1 VPFNAVVFV
10 GLNVNCAEAS
20 TNGAKHKFGSYAE
33 LVCVKTNF
41 FFHSWWAFCLLF
53 SHKKVGMRHGVKE
66 DFVLEPN
73 TFEFI
78 QLNKLPLIYRKLMSP
93 SST

>member
-1 VPFNAVVFV
+1 MVGFLLIFVCFVFEFV
-10 GLNVNCAEAS
+10 RLLRL
-20 TNGAKHKFGSYAE
+20 GA
-33 LVCVKTNF
+33 
-41 FFHSWWAFCLLF
+41 LLF

-66 DFVLEPN
+66 DFVVEPN